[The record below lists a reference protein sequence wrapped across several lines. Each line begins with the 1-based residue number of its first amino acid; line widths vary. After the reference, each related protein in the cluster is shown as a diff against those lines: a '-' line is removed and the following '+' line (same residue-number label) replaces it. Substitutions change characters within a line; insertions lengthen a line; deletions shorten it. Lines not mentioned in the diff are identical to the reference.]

1 VPDPTALARI
11 RALLFGT
18 LVFGVVG
25 MTAELLLLGHVESA
39 WQWIPVVILG
49 ASVLLLAWHAAA
61 PSRTTVRALQAT
73 MMLFIV
79 TGGIG
84 VGLHYD
90 GNVEFELEMYPSMGG
105 FELVAKTLTGATPVL
120 APGTMA
126 ILGLVGLAL
135 VYRHPAIE
143 ERQS

>member
-90 GNVEFELEMYPSMGG
+90 GNVEFELEMYPQMGG
-105 FELVAKTLTGATPVL
+105 VELVTKTLTGATPVL

-126 ILGLVGLAL
+126 LLGLIGLAL
-135 VYRHPAIE
+135 TYRHPAT
-143 ERQS
+143 ERSL